1 MSKPVKDLI
10 IKEYRT
16 RFEGLDGAVLVEIR
30 GMSNT
35 DTAAMRGKF
44 RESKVRVTIV
54 RNTLAKKAFA
64 GTTLEALAPGLA
76 GPTAVV
82 YGSDSVVNVARDVI
96 KWAKG
101 VEQMTLKGACIEG
114 EWYAGPAGV
123 KRLSEFPTK
132 EESQANVVL
141 IALSPGRKV
150 VGAAVAPGRRVLG
163 IVKEIQDRLEKGEA
177 IAAKA

>member
-10 IKEYRT
+10 VKEYRT
-16 RFEGLDGAVLVEIR
+16 RFAGLDGAVLVEIR
-30 GMSNT
+30 GLSNS
-35 DTAAMRGKF
+35 DTASMRGKL

-54 RNTLAKKAFA
+54 RNTLAKRAFK

-101 VEQMTLKGACIEG
+101 REQLTLKGACIEG
-114 EWYAGPAGV
+114 EWYAGEAGV

-132 EESQANVVL
+132 EESQANVVML
-141 IALSPGRKV
+141 ALSPGRKV
-150 VGAAVAPGRRVLG
+150 VGAIVAPGRRVLG
-163 IVKEIQDRLEKGEA
+163 IVKEIQTRLEKGEA